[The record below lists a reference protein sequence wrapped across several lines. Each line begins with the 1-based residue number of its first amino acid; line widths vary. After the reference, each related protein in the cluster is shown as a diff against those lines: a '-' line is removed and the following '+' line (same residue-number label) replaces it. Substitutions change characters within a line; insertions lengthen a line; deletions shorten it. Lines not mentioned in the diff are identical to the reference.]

1 MAKKS
6 LEKLLVDG
14 KEIKVIAT
22 HGSII
27 DEKYTTEAR
36 KIASF
41 MINRL
46 GLSFGNVE
54 FKILDNEEF
63 AEKVALYGTPL
74 PSWEAGQEKIIQEN
88 NMKYRQGVLYEMVG
102 HKFYDPIGK
111 EEYTAV
117 YINQNDT
124 YDEVLSVMAHVYG
137 HLHIE
142 YNNRLAKSINSNANK
157 HAYYRDRYRE
167 MESRLDIKT
176 VEKMYDYSQ
185 TLSGLIDMFPD
196 FHKSKKNDYYSKEE
210 TYPEED
216 IYDVYKFTLENVRFN
231 PWEKEMLE
239 IVYDI
244 NQLMK
249 GARIK
254 IMHEGFATF
263 VEDKYAEEVA
273 KYDIGTAFKMRKGIL
288 QVADV
293 LSPAQLPYYLGFR
306 LFKDIEKRW
315 DEGRHGLLYD
325 LLSEEEKRSY
335 MKKEN
340 KGLSE
345 ILEIVKSYTDWEF
358 IFSYADLNFFKS
370 LVKEIEEKTNMMID
384 NLYGGKYPE
393 YIIDMIKAANS
404 AKLDPNILRFQLL
417 LETENY
423 GPMVYV
429 PKGSFKGDKL
439 TLRQDLSFLKRYIGK
454 LPDEEIESFEEQAS
468 QMFSLDN
475 KYTAA
480 SLRRLSKMW
489 KIPVELHTMDV
500 EGNPLVIESDGS
512 KISKSS
518 EGDGPKFEE

>member
-1 MAKKS
+1 MAKES

-14 KEIKVIAT
+14 KEIDIVAT
-22 HGSII
+22 RGSTI
-27 DEKYTTEAR
+27 DDRYTAEAR

-41 MINRL
+41 MINKL

-74 PSWEAGQEKIIQEN
+74 PTWEAGQEKIIQEDK
-88 NMKYRQGVLYEMVG
+88 MKYRQGVLFEMVG
-102 HKFYDPIGK
+102 HKFYDPVKK

-137 HLHIE
+137 HLHIQ
-142 YNNRLAKSINSNANK
+142 YNNRLAKSIDSDSNK
-157 HAYYRDRYRE
+157 YAYYRDRYRE
-167 MESRLDIKT
+167 MERHLDIKT

-185 TLSGLIDMFPD
+185 TLSGLIDLFPD
-196 FHKSKKNDYYSKEE
+196 FHKTNKSDYYSMEK
-210 TYPEED
+210 TYPEKD
-216 IYDVYKFTLENVRFN
+216 TYDVYKFTLENVRFT
-231 PWEKEMLE
+231 PWEKELLE
-239 IVYDI
+239 IVYNI

-273 KYDIGTAFKMRKGIL
+273 KYDIGTAFKMRQGIL
-288 QVADV
+288 QVANV
-293 LSPAQLPYYLGFR
+293 LYPEQMPYYLGFR

-315 DEGRHGLLYD
+315 NEGRHGLLYN
-325 LLSEEEKRSY
+325 LLSEEEKGRY
-335 MKKEN
+335 MKKES

-345 ILEIVKSYTDWEF
+345 ILEIVRSDTDWEF

-370 LVKEIEEKTNMMID
+370 LAKEIEEKANMIID
-384 NLYGGKYPE
+384 NLYGGKYPDWAVE
-393 YIIDMIKAANS
+393 MIKVVYT
-404 AKLDPNILRFQLL
+404 KDLDPNIMRFQLL
-417 LETENY
+417 LQTENY
-423 GPMVYV
+423 GPMIYI
-429 PKGSFKGDKL
+429 PKGSFNGDKL
-439 TLRQDLSFLKRYIGK
+439 VLRQDLSFLKRYVGI
-454 LPDEEIESFEEQAS
+454 LPDEETESFEEQAA

-480 SLRRLSKMW
+480 SLLRLSKIW
-489 KIPVELHTMDV
+489 KIPVELHTMDS
-500 EGNPLVIESDGS
+500 EGKPLIIESDGS
-512 KISKSS
+512 KVSKSNDG
-518 EGDGPKFEE
+518 EGPKLDQ

>member
-1 MAKKS
+1 MVKKS
-6 LEKLLVDG
+6 LEKLLVEG
-14 KEIKVIAT
+14 KEIKIIAT

-27 DEKYTTEAR
+27 DEKYTEEAR

-41 MINRL
+41 MINKL

-124 YDEVLSVMAHVYG
+124 YDEIISVMAHVYG

-142 YNNRLAKSINSNANK
+142 YNNRLAKSINSNSNR

-210 TYPEED
+210 IYPEED

-231 PWEKEMLE
+231 PWEKELLE

-244 NQLMK
+244 NQLRK

-288 QVADV
+288 KVADV

-325 LLSEEEKRSY
+325 LLSDEQKRYY
-335 MKKEN
+335 MKNDK

-404 AKLDPNILRFQLL
+404 SKLDPNILRFQLL

-454 LPDEEIESFEEQAS
+454 LSEEERESFEEQAA

-480 SLRRLSKMW
+480 SLKRLSSMW
-489 KIPVELHTMDV
+489 KVPVELQTMDA
-500 EGNPLVIESDGS
+500 EGNPLIIASDGS

-518 EGDGPKFEE
+518 EGDGPKIDE

>member
-6 LEKLLVDG
+6 LEKVLVDG
-14 KEIKVIAT
+14 KEIDIIAT
-22 HGSII
+22 HGSIM
-27 DEKYTTEAR
+27 DEKYTAEAR

-41 MINRL
+41 MINKL

-74 PSWEAGQEKIIQEN
+74 PTWEAGQEKIIEEN
-88 NMKYRQGVLYEMVG
+88 NMKYRQVVLYEMVG
-102 HKFYDPIGK
+102 HKFYDPVK
-111 EEYTAV
+111 REEYTAV

-124 YDEVLSVMAHVYG
+124 YDEILSVMAHVYG

-142 YNNRLAKSINSNANK
+142 YNNKLAKSIDSNSDK

-167 MESRLDIKT
+167 MERRLGIKT
-176 VEKMYDYSQ
+176 AEKVYDYAQ

-196 FHKSKKNDYYSKEE
+196 FHNSEKNDYYRKDK

-231 PWEKEMLE
+231 PWEKELLE

-249 GARIK
+249 KARIK

-263 VEDKYAEEVA
+263 VENKYAEEVA
-273 KYDIGTAFKMRKGIL
+273 KYDIDTAFKMKKGIL
-288 QVADV
+288 EVADV
-293 LSPAQLPYYLGFR
+293 LSPEQLPYYLGFR
-306 LFKDIEKRW
+306 LFNDIERRW
-315 DEGRHGLLYD
+315 NEGRHGMLYD
-325 LLSEEEKRSY
+325 LLSEEEKRLY

-340 KGLSE
+340 RGLSE
-345 ILEIVKSYTDWEF
+345 ILEITKSYTDWEF
-358 IFSYADLNFFKS
+358 IFSYADMNFFKS

-393 YIIDMIKAANS
+393 YIIEMIKAANS
-404 AKLDPNILRFQLL
+404 SKLDPNILRFQLL

-429 PKGSFKGDKL
+429 PKGSFNGNKL
-439 TLRQDLSFLKRYIGK
+439 VLRQDLSFLKRYIGK
-454 LPDEEIESFEEQAS
+454 LSDEEIEDFDEQAA

-480 SLRRLSKMW
+480 SLLRLSNMW
-489 KIPVELHTMDV
+489 RIPVQLHTIDV
-500 EGNPLVIESDGS
+500 EGNPLIIESNGHNV
-512 KISKSS
+512 SKSS
-518 EGDGPKFEE
+518 GGEGPKVDE

>member
-6 LEKLLVDG
+6 LEKVLVDG
-14 KEIKVIAT
+14 KEIDIIAT
-22 HGSII
+22 HGSIM
-27 DEKYTTEAR
+27 DEKYTAEAR

-41 MINRL
+41 MINKL

-74 PSWEAGQEKIIQEN
+74 PTWEAGQEKIIEEN
-88 NMKYRQGVLYEMVG
+88 NMKYRQVVLYEMVG
-102 HKFYDPIGK
+102 HKFYDPVK
-111 EEYTAV
+111 REEYTAV

-124 YDEVLSVMAHVYG
+124 YDEILSVMAHVYG

-142 YNNRLAKSINSNANK
+142 YNNKLAKSIDSNSDK

-167 MESRLDIKT
+167 MERRLGIKT
-176 VEKMYDYSQ
+176 AEKVYDYAQ

-196 FHKSKKNDYYSKEE
+196 FHNSEKNDYYRKDK

-231 PWEKEMLE
+231 PWEKELLE
-239 IVYDI
+239 MMYDI
-244 NQLMK
+244 NQLRK

-263 VEDKYAEEVA
+263 VQDKYAEEVA
-273 KYDIGTAFKMRKGIL
+273 KYDINTAFKMRKGIL
-288 QVADV
+288 EVADV

-315 DEGRHGLLYD
+315 DEGRHGILYD
-325 LLSEEEKRSY
+325 LLSEEEKRNY
-335 MKKEN
+335 LKNEN

-345 ILEIVKSYTDWEF
+345 ILEITKSYTDWEF

-370 LVKEIEEKTNMMID
+370 LTREIEEKTNMMID
-384 NLYGGKYPE
+384 NLYGGKYPKHILDE
-393 YIIDMIKAANS
+393 IKAANNS
-404 AKLDPNILRFQLL
+404 KLDPNILRFQLL

-454 LPDEEIESFEEQAS
+454 LSDEEREAFEEQAA

-475 KYTAA
+475 KYTSV
-480 SLRRLSKMW
+480 SLRRLSKIW
-489 KIPVELHTMDV
+489 KIPIELQTMDV
-500 EGNPLVIESDGS
+500 DGIPLTIESDGS
-512 KISKSS
+512 DISKSNDG
-518 EGDGPKFEE
+518 EGPKFDE